1 MEASTTFENILQ
13 QIQNSHLNFKL
24 ELSPFSANIS
34 LKKSFIRNK
43 AGIVLSPPCSSG
55 NIFASDEQ
63 VEPKCSVIKSYE
75 AKIKVLEDEVSH
87 LEAKNASLT
96 MNSEEVTQCETLHNK
111 S

>member
-1 MEASTTFENILQ
+1 MEASTTFENIIQ

-55 NIFASDEQ
+55 NFFASDEQ
-63 VEPKCSVIKSYE
+63 VEPKCSVIHSYE
-75 AKIKVLEDEVSH
+75 AEIKVLEDKVSDMKKH
-87 LEAKNASLT
+87 PSSLAVLA
-96 MNSEEVTQCETLHNK
+96 EDLRKLAEIHK